1 MEDLL
6 AALFV
11 KTAVETIGEEV
22 AVKGFMVPRPS
33 AVADHDRRVVGLPR
47 DWTKR
52 AQLIGGERFLDGLF
66 VVREREKRGFGLERE
81 FALRGGFALEKNA
94 RRLFDGAVPVGEFG
108 KVGLHGGAENR
119 RKIALDRFAKGREV
133 AHARLREA
141 PDVEL
146 EGLRL
151 DDVGRRRGNE
161 QFPRGVVRTAFEVEP
176 GDFVETPD
184 VDPAEVVTADCVAA
198 ETARD
203 RREQRRIVSVFFTEK
218 RTFGFGHAYGH
229 GVSLFFT

>member
-1 MEDLL
+1 
-6 AALFV
+6 
-11 KTAVETIGEEV
+11 
-22 AVKGFMVPRPS
+22 MVLTGAPRI
-33 AVADHDRRVVGLPR
+33 A
-47 DWTKR
+47 
-52 AQLIGGERFLDGLF
+52 ERSRST
-66 VVREREKRGFGLERE
+66 VSQ
-81 FALRGGFALEKNA
+81 
-94 RRLFDGAVPVGEFG
+94 
-108 KVGLHGGAENR
+108 
-119 RKIALDRFAKGREV
+119 GREV

-161 QFPRGVVRTAFEVEP
+161 QFPRGVVRTTFEVEP

-203 RREQRRIVSVFFTEK
+203 RREQRRIVSVFVGRLFTEK

-229 GVSLFFT
+229 G

>member
-1 MEDLL
+1 M
-6 AALFV
+6 
-11 KTAVETIGEEV
+11 
-22 AVKGFMVPRPS
+22 
-33 AVADHDRRVVGLPR
+33 VGLPR

-108 KVGLHGGAENR
+108 KARLDGGAENR
-119 RKIALDRFAKGREV
+119 REV
-133 AHARLREA
+133 ALHRFREGRKVPDARLREA
-141 PDVEL
+141 SDVEL
-146 EGLRL
+146 ERLRL
-151 DDVGRRRGNE
+151 HDVGRGCRNE
-161 QFPRGVVRTAFEVEP
+161 EFPRGVVRTAFEVEP

-203 RREQRRIVSVFFTEK
+203 RREQRRIVSVFVGRLFTEK

-229 GVSLFFT
+229 G